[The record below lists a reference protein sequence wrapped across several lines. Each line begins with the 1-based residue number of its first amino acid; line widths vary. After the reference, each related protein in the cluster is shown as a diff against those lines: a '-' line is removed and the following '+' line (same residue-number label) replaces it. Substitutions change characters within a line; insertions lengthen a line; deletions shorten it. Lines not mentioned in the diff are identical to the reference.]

1 MSIVGTSLLYAT
13 SLVHDNDT
21 GNFPRRLKT
30 NLDLTFH
37 DKCLN
42 HFCLWFFFFL
52 KTLNNY
58 RLSAKLIDPT
68 MLEFYKVW
76 FFFVNVY
83 SSTVDVENYGFRDS
97 WSLWLLMH
105 DLWFKTIRSKSIKI
119 FFFTFVCGTVL
130 SFWYR
135 WMVVFMAHNS
145 RIPISKSTKTV
156 TKLPNYIGLR

>member
-1 MSIVGTSLLYAT
+1 
-13 SLVHDNDT
+13 
-21 GNFPRRLKT
+21 
-30 NLDLTFH
+30 
-37 DKCLN
+37 
-42 HFCLWFFFFL
+42 
-52 KTLNNY
+52 
-58 RLSAKLIDPT
+58 

-130 SFWYR
+130 SIWYW
-135 WMVVFMAHNS
+135 WMVMFMAHNS
-145 RIPISKSTKTV
+145 RIPTSKSTKTV
-156 TKLPNYIGLR
+156 TKVPNYTGLTVWDNQVSDVLFVNHNRSLELLVSILLQSWHRLEMIEWFSLLLSLVVVCIFRLTTTFITK